1 MVHVAGILKSRRRPG
16 RPPNPELRAQ
26 RKEEILAAA
35 AHVFAQHGYSAA
47 DLDQV
52 GRKAGVAKAT
62 IYLYF
67 RNKEALFLA
76 TVDDAMQRLTQA
88 IDVVRDTVHDPL
100 QVIDRAIRVYLE
112 FFDRNPHYVELLIQE
127 RAQFK
132 DRKTPTYFEHQD
144 ANLGPWRALVRSLI
158 GAKRVRDVPID
169 RIVNVVG
176 ELVYGTMF
184 TNYFA
189 GRRRSVAQQHKD
201 IVDIVWHGILSEDE
215 RHARPQ
221 RGKK

>member
-1 MVHVAGILKSRRRPG
+1 LT
-16 RPPNPELRAQ
+16 
-26 RKEEILAAA
+26 AAA
-35 AHVFAQHGYSAA
+35 RVFAQHGYSAA

-52 GRKAGVAKAT
+52 GRKAGVAKST

-67 RNKEALFLA
+67 RSKEALFLA
-76 TVDDAMQRLTQA
+76 TVDDAMRQLTAA
-88 IDVVRDTVHDPL
+88 IDTVRDSVTDPL
-100 QVIDRAIRVYLE
+100 EVIDRAIRVYLE

-144 ANLGPWRALVRSLI
+144 ANLGPWRDLLRSLI
-158 GAKRVRDVPID
+158 GQKRVRDVPVD

-189 GRRRSVAQQHKD
+189 GRRRSVAQQHQE
-201 IVDIVWHGILSEDE
+201 IVDIVWHGILSDQE
-215 RHARPQ
+215 RSVQ
-221 RGKK
+221 RKRRKKNS